1 MRFLGTLSLG
11 YEEAEDS
18 QVSHDQNDR
27 PPLLLA
33 FELLVIVPTLVTGTL
48 LTWRGS
54 AEFPAG
60 LILWALLVAAVE
72 LLPVPAWRGL
82 HLSVGFPLLMVV
94 GMLYDPIAAGVVA
107 FVGASDPREFRREVD
122 LLRAVFNR
130 SQVALSV
137 FVASAVFHSM
147 ANIETSPTW
156 ALLGAATLAALAD
169 YAVNSGM
176 VTVFTSIR
184 VHMPLTRVIR
194 ELRIGSLSE
203 FLVGYLGLGLLG
215 LTLAVLYR
223 EVGAWSFPAFLAPL
237 LFARQM
243 FFRSRALEEA
253 HKELQE
259 REQILKQL
267 SNAIAEERHD
277 EREQIAN
284 YLHDDLA
291 QVLFRLSIQVDV
303 ARRQLEKGEVV
314 EVGQSLEKIR
324 DAKQDT
330 SDRIRALIRD
340 LHRSPLGAKGLA
352 EAIQSFTDEMG
363 RDSGVVFHTDV
374 ADVQLPAPIALLV
387 YHIAREGVMNALK
400 HARASDMWITVIEDA
415 ESIEFELRDN
425 GRGFDTTAPGPE
437 GHYGVAMMR
446 DRASVA
452 GGSFTM
458 ASTPG
463 QGTTITARFPIS
475 LLQEPEP
482 DPGGGGG
489 GAAPSAQAEGAS
501 PGTSGTTGPADER
514 SPARVRASS

>member
-1 MRFLGTLSLG
+1 M
-11 YEEAEDS
+11 
-18 QVSHDQNDR
+18 
-27 PPLLLA
+27 
-33 FELLVIVPTLVTGTL
+33 IVPTLVGAILLVMFGKPADFTG
-48 LTWRGS
+48 
-54 AEFPAG
+54 E
-60 LILWALLVAAVE
+60 LILWAVLVAAVE

-94 GMLYDPIAAGVVA
+94 AMLYAPIAAGAVA
-107 FVGASDPREFRREVD
+107 FAGASDPRELRGEVD
-122 LLRAVFNR
+122 FLRAIFNR
-130 SQVALSV
+130 CQVALSV
-137 FVASAVFHSM
+137 FAASAVFHGL
-147 ANIETSPTW
+147 ANIDTSPTW
-156 ALLGAATLAALAD
+156 LLIAAATLAALAD

-176 VTVFTSIR
+176 VTIFTSIR
-184 VHMPLTRVIR
+184 VHMHPGRVIR
-194 ELRIGSLSE
+194 ELRIGSLAE
-203 FLVGYLGLGLLG
+203 FLVSYLGLGLLG

-223 EVGAWSFPAFLAPL
+223 QVGAWAFPAFLAPL

-303 ARRQLEKGEVV
+303 ARKQLDKGDIP
-314 EVGQSLEKIR
+314 EVGESLDKIR
-324 DAKQDT
+324 EAKQDT

-363 RDSGVVFHTDV
+363 RDSGVLFHTNV
-374 ADVQLPAPIALLV
+374 ADVQLPAPIALLL
-387 YHIAREGVMNALK
+387 YQIAREGVMNALK
-400 HARASDMWITVIEDA
+400 HAHATDMWITVTEDA

-437 GHYGVAMMR
+437 GHYGMAMMR
-446 DRASVA
+446 ERAQVG
-452 GGSFTM
+452 GGSSSVT
-458 ASTPG
+458 SVIG
-463 QGTTITARFPIS
+463 EGTTINVRFPTS
-475 LLQEPEP
+475 LLQQES
-482 DPGGGGG
+482 DPPPPPASGEEAP
-489 GAAPSAQAEGAS
+489 AAPRDRCFPRYIWNHRAGGRTFS
-501 PGTSGTTGPADER
+501 R
-514 SPARVRASS
+514 ARPSIVVMRNAITPQ